1 MEINSEN
8 MKVSKHIVWS
18 QMQLFTG
25 NKMIVLHILKN
36 TILVQL
42 QHTCHVSR
50 IFQESPSLSNNSQ
63 SHHFRVASPILH
75 WVTMFY
81 LFMFNWLGW
90 VIHMPLSAAIFH
102 SLFEAITFHLG
113 NQKKLY
119 FSIGKL
125 NHLIYWDTKNWCQPH

>member
-1 MEINSEN
+1 MEINLEN
-8 MKVSKHIVWS
+8 MQVSKHIVWS

-90 VIHMPLSAAIFH
+90 VSCNLSFTFWSHHFSPGQPKKNLFFH
-102 SLFEAITFHLG
+102 WEAQSFNLLKHQKLMSASLMSHF
-113 NQKKLY
+113 Q
-119 FSIGKL
+119 
-125 NHLIYWDTKNWCQPH
+125 